1 MVTNISTGA
10 RLKIWGMFPIKS
22 LKEGDCMVKISQQIK
37 TAGKAAS
44 EYRVAVRKAL
54 TTRNRLISQANED
67 YKKAKQTARAKYDRE
82 VKG

>member
-1 MVTNISTGA
+1 MGHVPQ
-10 RLKIWGMFPIKS
+10 KIV
-22 LKEGDCMVKISQQIK
+22 ERRDCMVKISQQIK